1 MFVAAT
7 IKDLA
12 NETGLGVAT
21 ISSYLNG
28 GSVREKNRVKIEA
41 AIKKYDF
48 HINEIA
54 RGLKTNRTKTVGIV
68 IPDLTSSFF
77 AEIIT
82 KLEDILQERGYGIL
96 VCDSRSDLKK
106 LTSAVEFLFS
116 KRVDAIIHAP
126 LNHDSEYLRPFFQ
139 AGKPVILIDRKLT
152 APQCDHILIDNVG
165 ATRMAVE
172 FMIQNGH
179 RKIGYVA
186 GPANVFTAVER
197 LHGYHLAMLEAGLPV
212 EERLVAHSDEYS
224 IFGGREAMQSL
235 LKRNPD
241 MTAVV
246 VTSDDLTVGSMIA
259 INESGVALPDDLSL
273 IGFDNVDFARASHPG
288 LTIVRQ
294 PVQEIAAKTVE
305 VLLNRRGGRVRLPA
319 EEIRLKAGMIMG
331 KPVKRIRE

>member
-1 MFVAAT
+1 MAAT

-28 GSVREKNRVKIEA
+28 GRVREKNRIKIEA

-82 KLEDILQERGYGIL
+82 KLEDLLQEHGYGVL

-106 LTSAVEFLFS
+106 LHSAVEFLFS
-116 KRVDAIIHAP
+116 KRVDAIINAP
-126 LNHDSEYLRPFFQ
+126 LTHDSAYLDSFLK
-139 AGKPVILIDRKLT
+139 AGKPVILIDRKLM
-152 APQCDHILIDNVG
+152 APKCDNILIDNID

-172 FMIQNGH
+172 YLIQNGH
-179 RKIGYVA
+179 KKIGYVA
-186 GPANVFTAVER
+186 GPDHVFTAVER
-197 LHGYHLAMLEAGLPV
+197 LHGYHLAMLEAGLPT
-212 EERLVAHSDEYS
+212 EERFVVHSREYS
-224 IFGGREAMQSL
+224 IFGGRTAMQTL
-235 LKRNPD
+235 LERNPD

-259 INESGVALPDDLSL
+259 INESGISLPNDLSL
-273 IGFDNVDFARASHPG
+273 IGFDNVDFACASHPG

-294 PVQEIAAKTVE
+294 PIQEIAAKTVD
-305 VLLNRRGGRVRLPA
+305 VLLARLNGSSDVPPQ
-319 EEIRLKAGMIMG
+319 EVRLKAHMIMG
-331 KPVKRIRE
+331 KSVKCLRP